1 MLLAVQALFGF
12 EQVLLKSLDL
22 LVSEPN
28 LALKVLNALLILF
41 NLLRQLVLDQLNV
54 VLVVG
59 SLFSELVVVLF
70 HHLVES
76 PLSAFLLIV
85 VPLLKSVFFS
95 LVECL

>member
-22 LVSEPN
+22 LISEPN

-41 NLLRQLVLDQLNV
+41 NLLRQLVLYQLNV

-85 VPLLKSVFFS
+85 VPLLKSVFF
-95 LVECL
+95 CRF